1 MLGVGNG
8 ITHKKN
14 QDMLKSRDEFIALAM
29 KENRS
34 HHRCMMLGA
43 IYQECLFLRGEEHPA
58 FLNWCLERMVREGEL
73 PSIRALCVKL
83 AYWQCRHDA
92 GRMRDLEGRFNRLV
106 EGGCSVGLVKARSSV
121 MERIH
126 EWDLLNREG

>member
-1 MLGVGNG
+1 MLGAGNG

-58 FLNWCLERMVREGEL
+58 FLNWCLERMVREGES
-73 PSIRALCVKL
+73 PSIRALCETGLL
-83 AYWQCRHDA
+83 AMPARCGED
-92 GRMRDLEGRFNRLV
+92 GRF
-106 EGGCSVGLVKARSSV
+106 GGAV
-121 MERIH
+121 
-126 EWDLLNREG
+126 